1 MTSIDL
7 EHLDAATFGDH
18 ALRSEVLRLFTAQAA
33 NLIAII
39 GSANAETRSAAAHAL
54 KGAALGIGAFEL
66 AKAAEAVELGEAD
79 SLARLLQLAAEA
91 RSEADL
97 LAA

>member
-7 EHLDAATFGDH
+7 EHLDAATFGDR
-18 ALRSEVLRLFTAQAA
+18 ALRSEVLRLFTSQAA
-33 NLIAII
+33 NLVEIIAT
-39 GSANAETRSAAAHAL
+39 ANAETRSAAAHAL

-66 AKAAEAVELGEAD
+66 AKAAESVELGEAD
-79 SLARLLQLAAEA
+79 SLARLLQLATEA
-91 RSEADL
+91 RSEADR

>member
-1 MTSIDL
+1 MATIDL
-7 EHLDAATFGDH
+7 KHLKEATFGDH
-18 ALRSEVLRLFTAQAA
+18 ALQREVLQLFASQAV

-39 GSANAETRSAAAHAL
+39 GSSSAENRSAAAHAL

-66 AKAAEAVELGEAD
+66 AKAAESVELGEAD

-91 RSEADL
+91 RTEAER

>member
-18 ALRSEVLRLFTAQAA
+18 ALRSEVLRLFTTQAV
-33 NLIAII
+33 NLIAVI
-39 GSANAETRSAAAHAL
+39 GSAEAETRSAAAHAL
-54 KGAALGIGAFEL
+54 KGAALGIGAFKL

-79 SLARLLQLAAEA
+79 SLPQLVQLAAEA
-91 RSEADL
+91 RSEAER

>member
-18 ALRSEVLRLFTAQAA
+18 ALRSEVLRLFTSQAA

-39 GSANAETRSAAAHAL
+39 ENGSAETRSATAHAL

-66 AKAAEAVELGEAD
+66 AKAAESVELGEAD
-79 SLARLLQLAAEA
+79 SVARLVQLAAEA
-91 RSEADL
+91 RSEAERI
-97 LAA
+97 AA

>member
-1 MTSIDL
+1 MASIDL
-7 EHLDAATFGDH
+7 QHLETATFGDQ
-18 ALRSEVLRLFTAQAA
+18 ALQREVLRLFASQAV

-39 GSANAETRSAAAHAL
+39 ENGNAETRSATAHAL

-91 RSEADL
+91 RSEADR

>member
-1 MTSIDL
+1 MTAIDL

-18 ALRSEVLRLFTAQAA
+18 ALRREVLRLFTSQAE
-33 NLIAII
+33 NLVEII
-39 GSANAETRSAAAHAL
+39 GGGTAEKRSAAAHAL
-54 KGAALGIGAFEL
+54 KGAALGIGAFPL

-79 SLARLLQLAAEA
+79 ALARLLQVAAEA
-91 RSEADL
+91 RSEADR

>member
-1 MTSIDL
+1 MASIDL
-7 EHLDAATFGDH
+7 QHLDAATFGDH
-18 ALRSEVLRLFTAQAA
+18 ELKREVLRLFASQAA
-33 NLIAII
+33 NLVAIFES
-39 GSANAETRSAAAHAL
+39 GNAETRSATAHAL

-66 AKAAEAVELGEAD
+66 AKAAEAVELGEAG

-91 RSEADL
+91 RSEADR